1 MVERPG
7 KILSKTHHRN
17 MGEILGSNK
26 NPLTREQ
33 VIDAATEC
41 LEHFGVAK
49 TSMID
54 VARKLG
60 VTRQTIHRLFET
72 RTILLEAVA
81 EVRIQAAA
89 KKLVSMFATHDDIEE
104 TLVHGTLQSLAVG
117 RSDKLLYE
125 IQQQADHGVDQYMF
139 RGSPMIQQL
148 MLDIW
153 GPVLDR
159 ARAEGRIRDGIDN
172 DKIVQWV
179 RNVHAMINMRSD
191 YSEAQQIE
199 MLRDFFVPSIVR

>member
-1 MVERPG
+1 
-7 KILSKTHHRN
+7 
-17 MGEILGSNK
+17 MGEVLGSNK

-72 RTILLEAVA
+72 RAILLEAVA

-89 KKLVSMFATHDDIEE
+89 KRLVSMFATYDDIEE
-104 TLVHGTLQSLAVG
+104 TLVYGTLQSLAVG
-117 RSDKLLYE
+117 RSDKLLCTRHHRMDIRAVRSLAVGQE
-125 IQQQADHGVDQYMF
+125 LLSD
-139 RGSPMIQQL
+139 QQL
-148 MLDIW
+148 
-153 GPVLDR
+153 
-159 ARAEGRIRDGIDN
+159 
-172 DKIVQWV
+172 
-179 RNVHAMINMRSD
+179 
-191 YSEAQQIE
+191 
-199 MLRDFFVPSIVR
+199 

>member
-1 MVERPG
+1 
-7 KILSKTHHRN
+7 
-17 MGEILGSNK
+17 MGEALGSNK

-72 RTILLEAVA
+72 RAILLEAVA

-89 KKLVSMFATHDDIEE
+89 KKLASMFATYDDIEE
-104 TLVHGTLQSLAVG
+104 TLIYGTLQSLEVG
-117 RSDKLLYE
+117 RSDTLLYE
-125 IQQQADHGVDQYMF
+125 IQQQADHSVDQYMF

-153 GPVLDR
+153 SPVLDR
-159 ARAEGRIRDGIDN
+159 ARRAGRIRDGIDN

-179 RNVHAMINMRSD
+179 RNVHAMITMRTD
-191 YSEAQQIE
+191 YSEEQQIE
-199 MLRDFFVPSIVR
+199 MLRDFFVPSILRKPA

>member
-1 MVERPG
+1 M
-7 KILSKTHHRN
+7 
-17 MGEILGSNK
+17 GSNK

-72 RTILLEAVA
+72 RAILLEAVA
-81 EVRIQAAA
+81 EVRIHAAA
-89 KKLVSMFATHDDIEE
+89 RKLVSMFAAYDDIEE
-104 TLVHGTLQSLAVG
+104 ALVYGTLQSLAVG

-125 IQQQADHGVDQYMF
+125 IQQQADHSVDQYMF

-153 GPVLDR
+153 SPVLDR

-172 DKIVQWV
+172 DKIVQWL
-179 RNVHAMINMRSD
+179 RNVHAMITMRTD